1 MRTFVGMVNSFSECN
16 YNKLGLVEHR
26 FWGFLAVGYFNDEGF
41 GESWTME
48 KAWRAIVGRPQ
59 APYMCV
65 PMDVHYSTIAHILS
79 IIPLPPCV
87 GRIACG
93 VWGWSVAGVSRT
105 PVYHLFHA
113 FFSLTP

>member
-1 MRTFVGMVNSFSECN
+1 MDNEEGME
-16 YNKLGLVEHR
+16 
-26 FWGFLAVGYFNDEGF
+26 GYSRETTSSIHVCPNG
-41 GESWTME
+41 
-48 KAWRAIVGRPQ
+48 
-59 APYMCV
+59 C
-65 PMDVHYSTIAHILS
+65 VHYSTIAHILS